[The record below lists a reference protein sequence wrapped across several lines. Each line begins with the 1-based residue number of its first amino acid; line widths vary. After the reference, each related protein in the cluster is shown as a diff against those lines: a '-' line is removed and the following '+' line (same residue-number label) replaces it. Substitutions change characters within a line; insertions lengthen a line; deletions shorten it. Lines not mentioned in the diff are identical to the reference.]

1 MLLKYKRND
10 LTARSNQESEKHNNV
25 TDQITKTTTKAL

>member
-10 LTARSNQESEKHNNV
+10 VTVRSNQESEKHNSV
-25 TDQITKTTTKAL
+25 TDQITKTTTKGL